1 MSDYDETLHRAQS
14 LPPDERLKMIGR
26 LWVTLPREYW
36 PPATA
41 DEIAD
46 ANRLTSAQQIARGD
60 EVPWAVVEQMLADC
74 VRSSRPKVYST
85 PRRFDL
91 ATMFVVTTA
100 YALLFAAM
108 AALQFTPTASILT
121 AAFITLVGIGQ
132 SVLFGGLRPRT
143 ASIAV
148 GTASFCVLM
157 GGSLLFAG
165 RMYFFAV
172 VSGIIYGP
180 VLGYIAGV
188 MVGGVFLIADKLR
201 RLLHR
206 RPVSADPAEVAD
218 DNPVAVS

>member
-14 LPPDERLKMIGR
+14 LPPDERLKLIGR
-26 LWVTLPREYW
+26 LWASLPREYW
-36 PPATA
+36 PAATA
-41 DEIAD
+41 DELAD
-46 ANRLTSAQQIARGD
+46 ANRLTAKQQIARGD

-108 AALQFTPTASILT
+108 AALQFPPMASILT

-132 SVLFGGLRPRT
+132 SILFGGLRPRT
-143 ASIAV
+143 ASIVV
-148 GTASFCVLM
+148 GTASICVLM
-157 GGSLLFAG
+157 GGSLIFAG
-165 RMYFFAV
+165 RMYFFAL

-188 MVGGVFLIADKLR
+188 MVGGVFLVADKLR
-201 RLLHR
+201 QFFHR
-206 RPVSADPAEVAD
+206 RRAPAEVAD
-218 DNPVAVS
+218 DNTVVTS